1 MRLETPPTQKQT
13 AAKYNVGE
21 HTLRQV
27 RAIERSG
34 NAKLL
39 AAVESGDVSIKRAV
53 KKLAD
58 REARRRRNREAE
70 RNRKER
76 ANLPAS
82 EGMEI
87 HH

>member
-53 KKLAD
+53 KKLVD

-70 RNRKER
+70 RNREER